1 LNNKVIIGDC
11 REVLKSL
18 PEKSIHCC
26 VTSPPY
32 FGLRSY
38 CAVGSNEKA
47 LEIGIEQTPEE
58 YVFNLVEVFRE
69 VKRVLRDDG
78 SAWLNLGDS
87 YSGGGR
93 GGDPKHKKDSN
104 SAENTAPS
112 YKGIPAKNLI
122 GIPWQ
127 VAFAL
132 QKDGWILRSDIVWSK
147 NNPMP
152 ESCKDRPTKAH
163 EYIFLL
169 AKSQK
174 YYFDNE
180 SIKEPANYD
189 GRKDTMMKGSEKY
202 KTSVVPDKKEHTMA
216 ARGHERW
223 QYDTNGVPVRNKRS
237 VWNVNTKP
245 YKGAHF
251 ATFPPALI
259 EPCIKAGTSEK
270 GVCSECGSSYNRV
283 MEKTG
288 QFQRRWS
295 KNNAEDSPYNSQ
307 DSMQN
312 TYRTVSWEP
321 SCSCN
326 APVIPAT
333 VLDPFGGSGTV
344 GEVCNKLGRNYILIE
359 LNPEYKTLID
369 TRVSISI

>member
-69 VKRVLRDDG
+69 VKRVLQDDG

-132 QKDGWILRSDIVWSK
+132 QKDGWILRSDIIWAK

-163 EYIFLL
+163 EYISLF

-180 SIKEPANYD
+180 AIKEPCSESNINDFKKRKTLDNKGTYGNVRAD
-189 GRKDTMMKGSEKY
+189 LGRSRVDYMPSNFM
-202 KTSVVPDKKEHTMA
+202 
-216 ARGHERW
+216 
-223 QYDTNGVPVRNKRS
+223 RNKRS

-259 EPCIKAGTSEK
+259 APCILAGCPEN
-270 GVCSECGSSYNRV
+270 GL
-283 MEKTG
+283 
-288 QFQRRWS
+288 
-295 KNNAEDSPYNSQ
+295 
-307 DSMQN
+307 
-312 TYRTVSWEP
+312 
-321 SCSCN
+321 
-326 APVIPAT
+326 VI
-333 VLDPFGGSGTV
+333 DPFGGSGTV

-369 TRVSISI
+369 TRVAISI